1 MTPAEQLQA
10 LTVPP
15 RVLVVGLGAIGGVVM
30 GGLLRHPPGAL
41 ADLQGMTTNTTVA
54 AALRARGYRLAGLGP
69 KGDFPGPV
77 VVGFDAIEGVFDVIV
92 LAVQPT
98 EVEATARALA
108 AHLSPT
114 GVMVVLQNGLCED
127 RVGAIIG
134 PERVVG
140 AVVTWGASH
149 PEPGVYART
158 SAGGFVIGRVSG
170 EIDASV
176 RQVGAVLAPA
186 GPVSLTDNIRGAR
199 WSKLAINAA
208 VSTLGT
214 LGCDRIG
221 PLMRR
226 QVVRRLF
233 LEIVTE
239 TVRVAQAEGVA
250 LQKVA
255 TALDLERLALSPREQ
270 AAPNGC
276 LSLFVKHAVLLVV
289 GLRYRRMRSSMLA
302 AIERGRPPAVDFLN
316 GEVTRRAA
324 KHGLAAPVS
333 ERAVALVHAVAAGEL
348 RNGPALIDRL
358 AAEGLGGRWRG

>member
-1 MTPAEQLQA
+1 MIPADPA
-10 LTVPP
+10 LLPAP

-41 ADLQGMTTNTTVA
+41 AALQGLTTNPTVA
-54 AALRARGYRLAGLGP
+54 AALRAEGYRFVGLGP
-69 KGDFPGPV
+69 RGALPGPV
-77 VVGFDAIEGVFDVIV
+77 VLGMNELEGIFDVII

-98 EVEATARALA
+98 EVEATAQSLA
-108 AHLSPT
+108 PHLSPS
-114 GVMVVLQNGLCED
+114 GVLVVLQNGLCEE
-127 RVGAIIG
+127 RVAALLG

-149 PEPGVYART
+149 PAPGVYART
-158 SAGGFVIGRVSG
+158 SAGGFVVGRLSG
-170 EIDASV
+170 ELDAAA
-176 RQVGAVLAPA
+176 RRVGAVLAPA
-186 GPVSLTDNIRGAR
+186 GPVSLTENIRGAR

-214 LGCDRIG
+214 LGGDRIG

-226 QVVRRLF
+226 RVVRRLF

-239 TVRVAQAEGVA
+239 TVQVAQAEGVR

-255 TALDLERLALSPREQ
+255 TALDLERLALRPAER
-270 AAPNGC
+270 AARVGT
-276 LSLFVKHAVLLVV
+276 LSLLLKHALLLVV

-324 KHGLAAPVS
+324 RHGLPAPVS
-333 ERAVALVHAVAAGEL
+333 ARAVALVHALAAGEL
-348 RNGPALIDRL
+348 KNGPALIERL
-358 AAEGLGGRWRG
+358 AAEALGPEGAD